1 MRMTRREH
9 LLMLGTAA
17 AALPVLGTAGAAR
30 ASGEAAAGAKV
41 VEVQMLNE
49 HPENPREKMVF
60 YPDIVQVN
68 PGDTIRFLS
77 TMRGHNVELDDNM
90 MPEGAETWKSRINED
105 FEITLDVEGTYGFYC
120 TPHRS
125 AGMVG
130 LILVGD
136 ASVNFAEAQEARQRG
151 RAKKRYEDIFARAAE
166 MVETGAS

>member
-9 LLMLGTAA
+9 LMLLGAA
-17 AALPVLGTAGAAR
+17 ATLPALGTAGAAR
-30 ASGEAAAGAKV
+30 ASSETEAQA

-60 YPDIVQVN
+60 YPDIIRVN
-68 PGDTIRFLS
+68 PGDTIRFLP
-77 TMRGHNVELDDNM
+77 TVRGHNVELDENM
-90 MPEGAETWKSRINED
+90 MPAGAETWKSRINEE
-105 FEITLDVEGTYGFYC
+105 FEITLDIEGTYGIYC

-136 ASVNFAEAQEARQRG
+136 ASVNFEEAREARQRG
-151 RAKKRYEDIFARAAE
+151 RARQRYEDIFARAADLLE
-166 MVETGAS
+166 SEAS